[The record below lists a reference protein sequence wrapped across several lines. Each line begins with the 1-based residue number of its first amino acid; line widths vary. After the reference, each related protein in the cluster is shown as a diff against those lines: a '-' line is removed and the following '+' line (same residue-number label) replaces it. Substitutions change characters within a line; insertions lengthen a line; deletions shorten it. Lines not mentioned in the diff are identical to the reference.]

1 MNLRQLY
8 YFTTIAQLEHY
19 TRASEKLY
27 VSQSSLSH
35 AIAELE
41 KELGVKLFT
50 RQGRNV
56 KLTKYGEV
64 FYPHA
69 KKTLETLE
77 NGISTL
83 REYIDPDRGTVVLS
97 AFSSLDPFVSD
108 AIVQYFSETHRV
120 DVRFQ
125 YEHDGFHQLKQK
137 LLSGDIDLAI
147 STQMD
152 DPRLEGIK
160 IGQHPLVLLVPEGHP
175 FAGQKSVSL
184 QQLNGE
190 NFAAFDA
197 ESQLGIQIKAY
208 FDSRGV
214 KPNVI
219 MEARQ
224 DEVIYGLVAS
234 SHSVAITPLPLH
246 NPPSNVKILPISD
259 DIPQRDLYLLW
270 NKDRY
275 MPPAAGCF
283 KDFIAEKEN
292 LFSQYLLR
300 CATYKSN
307 VTAD

>member
-8 YFTTIAQLEHY
+8 YFKAVAELEHY
-19 TRASEKLY
+19 TQAAEKLY

-35 AIAELE
+35 AIGELE

-56 KLTKYGEV
+56 KLTKHGEL
-64 FYPHA
+64 FYPHV
-69 KKTLETLE
+69 KKTVETLE

-125 YEHDGFHQLKQK
+125 YEHDGFHEIHRK
-137 LLSGDIDLAI
+137 LLNGDIDLAF
-147 STQMD
+147 STQID
-152 DPRLEGIK
+152 DPRLEGRK
-160 IGQHPLVLLVPEGHP
+160 IGEHPLVLLVPEDHR
-175 FAGQKSVSL
+175 FAKEKSIRL
-184 QQLNGE
+184 EQLSGE

-208 FDSRGV
+208 FDSLGV

-224 DEVIYGLVAS
+224 DEVIYGLVSS

-259 DIPQRDLYLLW
+259 DIPKRELYLLW
-270 NKDRY
+270 NKERY

-283 KDFIAEKEN
+283 KDFVAEKEN
-292 LFSQYLLR
+292 LFSRYLLR
-300 CATYKSN
+300 CATYTK
-307 VTAD
+307 

>member
-8 YFTTIAQLEHY
+8 YFKTVAELEHY
-19 TRASEKLY
+19 TQAAEKLY

-35 AIAELE
+35 AIGELE

-56 KLTKYGEV
+56 KLTKYGEL
-64 FYPHA
+64 FYPHV
-69 KKTLETLE
+69 KKTVETLE

-125 YEHDGFHQLKQK
+125 YEHDGFHEIHQK
-137 LLSGDIDLAI
+137 LLNGDIDLAF
-147 STQMD
+147 STQID
-152 DPRLEGIK
+152 DPRLEGRK
-160 IGQHPLVLLVPEGHP
+160 IGEHPLVLLVPENHR
-175 FAGQKSVSL
+175 FATEKSIRL
-184 QQLNGE
+184 EQLSGE

-208 FDSRGV
+208 FDSLGV
-214 KPNVI
+214 RPNVI

-224 DEVIYGLVAS
+224 DEVIYGLVSS

-259 DIPQRDLYLLW
+259 DIPKRELYLLW
-270 NKDRY
+270 NKERY

-283 KDFIAEKEN
+283 RDFVAEKEN
-292 LFSQYLLR
+292 LFSRYLLR
-300 CATYKSN
+300 CATYTK
-307 VTAD
+307 